1 MDSIDIESLDFE
13 KYNRDIYNENN
24 STVKQSDLIN
34 AQKNYKNM
42 INEFVK
48 NYYRNIKDTN
58 KSEEEKLNRIK
69 RRKY

>member
-24 STVKQSDLIN
+24 STIKQSDLIN
-34 AQKNYKNM
+34 AQKNYKKM

>member
-24 STVKQSDLIN
+24 STIKQSDLIN

>member
-34 AQKNYKNM
+34 AQKNYKKM

>member
-24 STVKQSDLIN
+24 PAVKQSDLIN

-48 NYYRNIKDTN
+48 NYYKNIKETN
-58 KSEEEKLNRIK
+58 KSEKEKLNRIK
-69 RRKY
+69 RRKF